1 MMNTTTTGL
10 HDVRR
15 QQRVARKAGMNIGA
29 NGANGGN
36 MQNHVANLAAVYAPM
51 VVVDNQNMLN
61 TI

>member
-51 VVVDNQNMLN
+51 VVVDN
-61 TI
+61 